1 MSKRAKAGP
10 VKRSLAKTAGAKQA
24 TKATTR
30 TPWAP
35 AVDPVRVRTVGP
47 RMTDILSRRQPLAA
61 LYGVDTLERVEQ
73 VREGVPAELIELMS
87 EDMGMPKEKLYAALR
102 LPRATVNRKLQAKQT
117 LNSDESERVLGVAR
131 LVGQVERI
139 VREAGDPEA
148 FDAARWLAEWL
159 EQPNPA
165 LGRKRPSE
173 FLDTADGRT
182 LISDLLSRMGSGAYS

>member
-1 MSKRAKAGP
+1 MSKSTKEG
-10 VKRSLAKTAGAKQA
+10 KRPLAKTAGAKQA
-24 TKATTR
+24 IKATAGTQL
-30 TPWAP
+30 AP
-35 AVDPVRVRTVGP
+35 AVDQVRVRMGGAP
-47 RMTDILSRRQPLAA
+47 ITDILSRRQPLAA
-61 LYGVDTLERVEQ
+61 LYGADTLERVEQ
-73 VREGVPAELIELMS
+73 VRAGVPAELIELMS
-87 EDMGMPKEKLYAALR
+87 KDMGMPKERLYAALR

-139 VREAGDPEA
+139 VKDAGDPEA

-173 FLDTADGRT
+173 FLDTSDGRT
-182 LISDLLSRMGSGAYS
+182 LISDLLSRMASGAYS